1 MSIQDSV
8 NSALNSV
15 ANAVQT
21 NKILEGQKFE
31 NELRKI
37 QVQETTTQQRND
49 IIRGQND
56 LKDLDMIEKMR
67 AGNLEQATS
76 AVNGF
81 NGKRQTKSGSN
92 TKKYQ
97 TLLDAAAEAG
107 GRLDEI
113 INMKRTLS
121 YDLNDRIA
129 AFNAR
134 ADAYTKAGIKVD
146 KIGEEK

>member
-21 NKILEGQKFE
+21 NKILGEQKLE

-37 QVQETTTQQRND
+37 QVQETTTKQRND
-49 IIRGQND
+49 IISGQND
-56 LKDLDMIEKMR
+56 LKDLDLKERTLTEK
-67 AGNLEQATS
+67 LDQANS
-76 AVNGF
+76 AITGY

-97 TLLDAAAEAG
+97 TLLDAANEAG

-121 YDLNDRIA
+121 YDLNGRIA
-129 AFNAR
+129 TFNAR
-134 ADAYTKAGIKVD
+134 ADAYTKAGIKVAR
-146 KIGEEK
+146 IGEEK

>member
-21 NKILEGQKFE
+21 NKILEGQKLE

-49 IIRGQND
+49 IISGQND
-56 LKDLDMIEKMR
+56 LKDLDLKERVLTGK
-67 AGNLEQATS
+67 LDQANS
-76 AVNGF
+76 AITEY
-81 NGKRQTKSGSN
+81 NGKRQTRSGSN

-97 TLLDAAAEAG
+97 TLLDAASEAG

-129 AFNAR
+129 AFNLR

>member
-21 NKILEGQKFE
+21 NKILEGQKLE
-31 NELRKI
+31 NDLRKI
-37 QVQETTTQQRND
+37 QVQEITTKQRND
-49 IIRGQND
+49 IISGQND
-56 LKDLDMIEKMR
+56 LKDLDLKERMLTGK
-67 AGNLEQATS
+67 LDQANS
-76 AVNGF
+76 AITGY
-81 NGKRQTKSGSN
+81 NGKRQTRSGSN

-97 TLLDAAAEAG
+97 TLLDAASEAG
-107 GRLDEI
+107 GRLEEI

-121 YDLNDRIA
+121 YDLQDRIA
-129 AFNAR
+129 AFNSR

-146 KIGEEK
+146 KIGEER

>member
-31 NELRKI
+31 NELKKI
-37 QVQETTTQQRND
+37 QVQEATTQQRND
-49 IIRGQND
+49 IIKGQND
-56 LKDLDMIEKMR
+56 LKDLSLIEKMR
-67 AGNLEQATS
+67 IGNVEQAS
-76 AVNGF
+76 NAIIGF

-97 TLLDAAAEAG
+97 TLLDAASEAG

-121 YDLNDRIA
+121 YDLNSRIA
-129 AFNAR
+129 SFNAR

-146 KIGEEK
+146 KIEEEK